1 MSRFNF
7 FGNISGENVVINGND
22 VIINGKQV
30 NNPGGKEGKEIDEIK
45 KPQPKSRN
53 YMLQVTYG

>member
-30 NNPGGKEGKEIDEIK
+30 NNPGGKEGK
-45 KPQPKSRN
+45 
-53 YMLQVTYG
+53 

>member
-30 NNPGGKEGKEIDEIK
+30 NNPGGKEGEEIDEIK
-45 KPQPKSRN
+45 KNHSPNQETICYK
-53 YMLQVTYG
+53 